1 MANNVKNTVI
11 LVTRFGM
18 GEAEPELQL
27 KLISTY
33 FKLLHENS
41 ILPAAIC
48 FYADGVKLV
57 VEGSPVLDSL
67 RSLSEKGVRMILCST
82 CLNFYNLTDQVKIG
96 IIGGMP
102 DIIEAQMQAE
112 KVISI

>member
-1 MANNVKNTVI
+1 MI